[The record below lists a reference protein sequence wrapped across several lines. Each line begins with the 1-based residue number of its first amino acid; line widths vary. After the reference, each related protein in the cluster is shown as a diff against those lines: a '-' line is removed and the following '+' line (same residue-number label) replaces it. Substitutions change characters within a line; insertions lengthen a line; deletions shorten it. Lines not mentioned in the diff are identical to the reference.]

1 MSYHHSML
9 PLGWIMPEMASYGLT
24 DSDRINPTAKASCG
38 DAKAVQG
45 ALKDQGFY
53 SGAIDGILGKGSVSA
68 IAAFSKAKGIG
79 NISWPNPTF
88 CAKLREEQQK
98 LLVAEFERR
107 NPPAPPQTQGGGQVA
122 PVTGGGVT
130 PVAPIDQPLPVA
142 VEDNTM
148 LYVAAGVVGLVAIG
162 AAVYLARSLW
172 PCCAIPPKP
181 ESRT

>member
-1 MSYHHSML
+1 ML
-9 PLGWIMPEMASYGLT
+9 PLGWIMPEMAGYGLT

-68 IAAFSKAKGIG
+68 IAAFSKANNLGA
-79 NISWPNPTF
+79 ISWPNATF
-88 CAKLREEQQK
+88 CAKLRSNQEA
-98 LLVAEFERR
+98 LLNGEYERR
-107 NPPAPPQTQGGGQVA
+107 NPPQQTQGGGQVA

-130 PVAPIDQPLPVA
+130 PVAPIDQPLPV
-142 VEDNTM
+142 VQDDNTM

-172 PCCAIPPKP
+172 PCRATRPKP
-181 ESRT
+181 ESLT